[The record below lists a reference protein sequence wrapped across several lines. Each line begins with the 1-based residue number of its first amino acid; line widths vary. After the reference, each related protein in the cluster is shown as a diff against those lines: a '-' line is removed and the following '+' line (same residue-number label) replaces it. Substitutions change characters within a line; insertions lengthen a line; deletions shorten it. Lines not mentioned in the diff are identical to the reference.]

1 MLKIAK
7 EIGLQVRVE
16 TLMLQKLLECDE
28 VFITNSV
35 IGIQPV
41 ISIGE
46 KIFTQQVI
54 TQKLRQTFKKVR

>member
-1 MLKIAK
+1 
-7 EIGLQVRVE
+7 
-16 TLMLQKLLECDE
+16 

>member
-1 MLKIAK
+1 
-7 EIGLQVRVE
+7 LQVSVKPL
-16 TLMLQKLLECDE
+16 TLQELLECDE

-46 KIFTQQVI
+46 KIFTQQII
-54 TQKLRQTFKKVR
+54 TQKLRQILKKIKQ

>member
-1 MLKIAK
+1 VTRRARVLKIAK

-16 TLMLQKLLECDE
+16 PLMLQKLLECDE

-46 KIFTQQVI
+46 KIFTNTLVSN
-54 TQKLRQTFKKVR
+54 